1 MRIAYCKRITKKGM
15 ERKKE
20 MHHTDKETK
29 TKCWFGWISPDG
41 QTFPC
46 DYHGHFDLAK
56 KLAGTL
62 GVHDDRPMRNP
73 ELLLEQ
79 HGWVK
84 VTKDPF
90 GPAEK
95 LRSAILASRMY
106 ITRTQA
112 RTLADLGFDQNHD
125 YLDLVEMSEMRWAV

>member
-1 MRIAYCKRITKKGM
+1 
-15 ERKKE
+15 
-20 MHHTDKETK
+20 
-29 TKCWFGWISPDG
+29 
-41 QTFPC
+41 
-46 DYHGHFDLAK
+46 
-56 KLAGTL
+56 
-62 GVHDDRPMRNP
+62 MRNP

-79 HGWVK
+79 YGWVK

-112 RTLADLGFDQNHD
+112 KTLADLGFDQNHD
-125 YLDLVEMSEMRWAV
+125 SLDLVEMSEMRWAV

>member
-1 MRIAYCKRITKKGM
+1 MDRHFHAIT
-15 ERKKE
+15 
-20 MHHTDKETK
+20 TD
-29 TKCWFGWISPDG
+29 ISTW
-41 QTFPC
+41 Q
-46 DYHGHFDLAK
+46 K

-112 RTLADLGFDQNHD
+112 KTLADLGFDQNHD

>member
-1 MRIAYCKRITKKGM
+1 MYHTN
-15 ERKKE
+15 KE
-20 MHHTDKETK
+20 SK

-41 QTFPC
+41 RTFPC

-56 KLAGTL
+56 KLVEAL
-62 GVHDDRPMRNP
+62 GNHSDRPMLNP
-73 ELLLEQ
+73 ELFLEQ

-90 GPAEK
+90 GPAGK

-106 ITRTQA
+106 ITRMQA
-112 RTLADLGFDQNHD
+112 KTLADLGFGQNHD
-125 YLDLVEMSEMRWAV
+125 YLDLVETSEMLWAV

>member
-1 MRIAYCKRITKKGM
+1 
-15 ERKKE
+15 

-84 VTKDPF
+84 VTDLQPIRPRNIKN
-90 GPAEK
+90 EK
-95 LRSAILASRMY
+95 IEKSK
-106 ITRTQA
+106 TR
-112 RTLADLGFDQNHD
+112 G
-125 YLDLVEMSEMRWAV
+125 

>member
-1 MRIAYCKRITKKGM
+1 
-15 ERKKE
+15 

-90 GPAEK
+90 GPAGK

>member
-15 ERKKE
+15 EKKRNASHKQRNKNK
-20 MHHTDKETK
+20 MLVRMDQSRWTD
-29 TKCWFGWISPDG
+29 ISMRLPR
-41 QTFPC
+41 TFRP
-46 DYHGHFDLAK
+46 GK

-62 GVHDDRPMRNP
+62 GVHDDRTMRNP

-90 GPAEK
+90 GPTEK

-112 RTLADLGFDQNHD
+112 KTLADLGFDQNHD
-125 YLDLVEMSEMRWAV
+125 YLDLVEMSEMRWAA